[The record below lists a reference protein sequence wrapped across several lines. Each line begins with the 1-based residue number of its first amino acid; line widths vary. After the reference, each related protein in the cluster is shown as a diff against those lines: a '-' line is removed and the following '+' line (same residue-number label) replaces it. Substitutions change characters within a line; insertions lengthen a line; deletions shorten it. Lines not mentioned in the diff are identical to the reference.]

1 LNQLANSS
9 AENVNHVQRQM
20 AERGLGIVPPTLA
33 RRLLSKSPAERV
45 QAVDAL
51 LETSGTAPGPWLMV
65 MADDP
70 AAEVRLAVV
79 TLMATSKSPQLV
91 EKAWQVA
98 LNDEDPRLAD
108 LAEWL
113 QTQRNALRRR

>member
-1 LNQLANSS
+1 
-9 AENVNHVQRQM
+9 
-20 AERGLGIVPPTLA
+20 
-33 RRLLSKSPAERV
+33 
-45 QAVDAL
+45 
-51 LETSGTAPGPWLMV
+51 
-65 MADDP
+65 
-70 AAEVRLAVV
+70 
-79 TLMATSKSPQLV
+79 MATSKSPQLV